1 MLKTAWQGDTTA
13 GLELRSEARRCLSF
27 VSTSAIW
34 NKISYLAICSHALDP
49 PAQRLA
55 CAVVG
60 SVPQEVSIRL
70 SRPHKSRT
78 KPAKPCR
85 LDASDLQTIDL
96 AKAAWQLA
104 RGRLLYG
111 GTNMFGHILRSSM
124 VESKK
129 VLLGSPRH
137 RECRVLKMRQRPRCV
152 L

>member
-85 LDASDLQTIDL
+85 LDASDYKRLIWPRLHGSLREGVYFTEVRICLGTSCVQAWLNPKRCCWDL
-96 AKAAWQLA
+96 P
-104 RGRLLYG
+104 
-111 GTNMFGHILRSSM
+111 GTANAEF
-124 VESKK
+124 
-129 VLLGSPRH
+129 
-137 RECRVLKMRQRPRCV
+137 
-152 L
+152 